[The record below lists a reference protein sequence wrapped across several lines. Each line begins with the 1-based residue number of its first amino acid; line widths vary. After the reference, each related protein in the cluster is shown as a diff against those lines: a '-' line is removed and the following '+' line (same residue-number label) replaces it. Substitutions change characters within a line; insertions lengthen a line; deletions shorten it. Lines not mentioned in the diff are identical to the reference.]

1 MTGSGSSDGPAGTGA
16 TAAEAPARLT
26 RFRGCSIVPAMR
38 RRHVLALLLLLI
50 TPLTAGVAASHAHD
64 SLQPGLYST
73 QCPLQ
78 ELAGHSLAVKLSAP
92 APAPLVVIAAAVP
105 AFIDLALIAAPPLA
119 AAPRAPPAR

>member
-1 MTGSGSSDGPAGTGA
+1 
-16 TAAEAPARLT
+16 
-26 RFRGCSIVPAMR
+26 MR

-78 ELAGHSLAVKLSAP
+78 ELAGHGLTLGVTAP
-92 APAPLVVIAAAVP
+92 APAPLEAVASTVP
-105 AFIDLALIAAPPLA
+105 AFADLAPIAVPPLV